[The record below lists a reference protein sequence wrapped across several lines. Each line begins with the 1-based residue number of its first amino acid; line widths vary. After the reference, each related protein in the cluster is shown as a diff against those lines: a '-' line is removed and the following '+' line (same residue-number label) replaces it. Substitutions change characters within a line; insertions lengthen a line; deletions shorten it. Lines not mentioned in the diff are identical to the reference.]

1 MAAKGVL
8 DLTFMEIKD
17 ETEFIKRLEDFQGNK
32 SKGNSSPTKQKQ
44 EDIKALRLSNNS
56 IPNFLIF
63 SAIESSL
70 LTSNKIMWIDLSF
83 NQLKRID
90 EGLASH
96 LPNLQTLYLHAN
108 KIPRYSDIRRLS
120 CFTHIKSLT
129 LYGNPV
135 EEQKHYR
142 NVVLY
147 YFPNLTQLDFSVI
160 TSGERDMVSS
170 WAQIFRNCLSPDMQ
184 TLTF

>member
-1 MAAKGVL
+1 VHNQE
-8 DLTFMEIKD
+8 EIK
-17 ETEFIKRLEDFQGNK
+17 G
-32 SKGNSSPTKQKQ
+32 
-44 EDIKALRLSNNS
+44 LRLSNNS

-63 SAIESSL
+63 DSIEASYL
-70 LTSNKIMWIDLSF
+70 DANKIQWIDLSF
-83 NQLKRID
+83 NQLKKID
-90 EGLASH
+90 ENLAAH
-96 LPNLQTLYLHAN
+96 LPNVATLYLHAN
-108 KIPRYSDIRRLS
+108 QIARYSDIRRLS

-160 TSGERDMVSS
+160 SPGEREKVAS
-170 WAQIFRNCLSPDMQ
+170 WAQIYRNCLSPDMQ